1 MKPAIHLHIRALSL
15 PSHDAA
21 QRNAFFAAMVHELIR
36 RASENGGAPVD
47 ASAGRVSVVA
57 GTAVAGEAS
66 ARAAGVRAA
75 QAVAGAARAKT

>member
-36 RASENGGAPVD
+36 RASENSGAPAD
-47 ASAGRVSVVA
+47 ASAGRVRVVA
-57 GTAVAGEAS
+57 DNMAPGDAS
-66 ARAAGVRAA
+66 ARAAGIRAA
-75 QAVAGAARAKT
+75 QAVASAARNKA